1 VIQTQLTGRSPE
13 LSILIPCLNEAETI
27 GACIRAAR
35 QGAESAGALGYE
47 IIVSDNGSTDAT
59 AQIANGE
66 GARVITVLERGYGAA
81 LTAGIRTAQGRF
93 VIMGDGDGSY
103 DFSTLRPFLDQ
114 LRAGFR
120 LVMGTRLRGEIKM
133 GAMPWLNRRLGNP
146 VLTLVGNILFKP
158 GISDF
163 HCGLRGFDRAAILDL
178 HLATKGMEF
187 ASEMVIRARLAGM
200 ELAEVPIVYY
210 PDGRSRPPHLR
221 PWRDGWRHLRFM
233 LLYSPR
239 WVFFLPGAFLAIAGT
254 LLTGALLT
262 GPLRLGRITLDV
274 HSLLASVAALI
285 VGSQLIFLGLFA
297 RTYASRAQLLPPS
310 PRLDRFVRAFSLEL
324 GLAVGLV
331 LFLLGGGLFGYGL
344 VLWGERAFGDI
355 LEYQQTLR
363 VVIAGT
369 AGALLGLE
377 VFFSSFVLSLISTEE
392 PNHTLRVEAD

>member
-1 VIQTQLTGRSPE
+1 
-13 LSILIPCLNEAETI
+13 
-27 GACIRAAR
+27 
-35 QGAESAGALGYE
+35 
-47 IIVSDNGSTDAT
+47 
-59 AQIANGE
+59 
-66 GARVITVLERGYGAA
+66 
-81 LTAGIRTAQGRF
+81 
-93 VIMGDGDGSY
+93 
-103 DFSTLRPFLDQ
+103 
-114 LRAGFR
+114 
-120 LVMGTRLRGEIKM
+120 
-133 GAMPWLNRRLGNP
+133 
-146 VLTLVGNILFKP
+146 
-158 GISDF
+158 
-163 HCGLRGFDRAAILDL
+163 
-178 HLATKGMEF
+178 
-187 ASEMVIRARLAGM
+187 
-200 ELAEVPIVYY
+200 
-210 PDGRSRPPHLR
+210 
-221 PWRDGWRHLRFM
+221 M

-239 WVFFLPGAFLAIAGT
+239 WLFFLPGAFLATAGA

-262 GPLRLGRITLDV
+262 GPLTLGRITLDV

-297 RTYASRAQLLPPS
+297 RSYASRARLLPPS

-355 LEYQQTLR
+355 VEYQQTLR